1 MENNLPEITAIA
13 EQFLKELRVKIS
25 GLKAVTQK
33 NKKAVIEQIKGNKIA
48 YDESVDKKLEAEK
61 AVARFEELAYS
72 VSDTNALINELAAQM
87 KTGPISATML
97 VKDNFDLIMSTMRQ
111 DDAPL
116 TKVASEPVRVQSE
129 VDAKLNAKAQNI
141 LNNERPD
148 PIPDEQINKVIDEQ
162 TELDTYSNICKKKNF
177 PLCNRWRLHI

>member
-1 MENNLPEITAIA
+1 MSN
-13 EQFLKELRVKIS
+13 
-25 GLKAVTQK
+25 
-33 NKKAVIEQIKGNKIA
+33 
-48 YDESVDKKLEAEK
+48 
-61 AVARFEELAYS
+61 EELAYS

-148 PIPDEQINKVIDEQ
+148 PIPDEQIDKVIDDNRDKA
-162 TELDTYSNICKKKNF
+162 TEYKSGKVKLFGFFVGQVMKVSGGKANPQLVNEILKKK
-177 PLCNRWRLHI
+177 L